1 MSNRRDYCC
10 DPFKNHKRR
19 IYLNLRVLS
28 TKLIEEHPS
37 LSLKCGDVV
46 CCNCLTAIT
55 RTVDTSASST
65 IVSDEC
71 AGPSN
76 LALTTDI
83 APTASIRDTES
94 YSEGSDDGDQL
105 DDTATQLHKINETF
119 SIQGISPIKKRRM
132 HSETYLIQKVRTFDV
147 AMERNLQ
154 LCTGVNTH
162 VLHTNDGTEII
173 QQLKEKFGSTKS
185 RSERI
190 RILTALPKSWSVCRI
205 AEEFGASKYLAK
217 CAKKLVQNKGILS
230 SPNSKT
236 RPSLSEDT
244 VELVKSFYCS
254 DSISR
259 VMPGKKDFLSVRKA
273 DGEKEHRQKRL
284 VLCNLKEAYHQF
296 KTEHPDVK
304 VGFSKFAEL
313 RPKECVLA
321 GATGT
326 HSVCV
331 CAIHQNVKLMMAGG
345 RLESLTKGGLREEL
359 EAIMEDNGVETVQYN
374 QWINTDRAN
383 LETRIAPVEE
393 FLDAFMV
400 ALEKLKLHDYIAKN
414 QAKFVAEKKE
424 RLNPGEF
431 IVIADFSENYSFVV
445 QDEVQSFHWNNL
457 QATIHPFLCYYKNSD
472 GKLDSVCFTIISENT
487 DHDIIAVHLFQQ
499 WHFFATSHGKSAA
512 DGIAGTVKRMA
523 TKASLKR
530 PYQDQILTPNQL
542 YQFALQEI
550 KGIHFSYGTLQEHK
564 DEADFLAERF
574 KYKVR
579 PYSLGTMKRTERV
592 TSAHVPEPVPLSAI
606 KSYVT
611 VAYGGDCWL
620 GYVTKVDMESRL
632 VEVNF
637 LHPLPAKSY
646 IYPRRQDILD
656 VDPTDILTLV
666 SPTTAT
672 GRSYT
677 LTSKEVSEAKRALE
691 ARLSAV

>member
-1 MSNRRDYCC
+1 
-10 DPFKNHKRR
+10 
-19 IYLNLRVLS
+19 
-28 TKLIEEHPS
+28 
-37 LSLKCGDVV
+37 
-46 CCNCLTAIT
+46 
-55 RTVDTSASST
+55 
-65 IVSDEC
+65 
-71 AGPSN
+71 
-76 LALTTDI
+76 
-83 APTASIRDTES
+83 
-94 YSEGSDDGDQL
+94 
-105 DDTATQLHKINETF
+105 
-119 SIQGISPIKKRRM
+119 
-132 HSETYLIQKVRTFDV
+132 
-147 AMERNLQ
+147 
-154 LCTGVNTH
+154 
-162 VLHTNDGTEII
+162 
-173 QQLKEKFGSTKS
+173 
-185 RSERI
+185 
-190 RILTALPKSWSVCRI
+190 
-205 AEEFGASKYLAK
+205 
-217 CAKKLVQNKGILS
+217 
-230 SPNSKT
+230 
-236 RPSLSEDT
+236 
-244 VELVKSFYCS
+244 
-254 DSISR
+254 
-259 VMPGKKDFLSVRKA
+259 MPGKKDFLSVRKA

-304 VGFSKFAEL
+304 VGFSKFAGL

-321 GATGT
+321 GSHW
-326 HSVCV
+326 HSNCLAAIQCEPSTYN
-331 CAIHQNVKLMMAGG
+331 CAIGTCTDCSGTGA
-345 RLESLTKGGLREEL
+345 LREEL

-383 LETRIAPVEE
+383 LETWIAPVEE

-487 DHDIIAVHLFQQ
+487 DHDIIAMVVLDNTKTATTLPTCVIMRKILESQQ
-499 WHFFATSHGKSAA
+499 EWHFFATSHGKSAA

-530 PYQDQILTPNQL
+530 PYQGQILTPNQL

-550 KGIHFSYGTLQEHK
+550 KGIHFSYATLQEYK

-579 PYSLGTMKRTERV
+579 PYSLGYHETGLKELPQYMF
-592 TSAHVPEPVPLSAI
+592 PEPVPLSAI

-637 LHPLPAKSY
+637 LHPQLPAKSY

-656 VDPTDILTLV
+656 EDPTDILTLV

-672 GRSYT
+672 GHSYT